1 MNTLLLGIVL
11 MLVVMSVMTQSLR
24 VVFAVDL
31 SSIDEITNNFTRNL
45 NTKINELVSNALNE
59 SSNIVNSSN
68 TMLSNGS
75 NLTSSQMVV
84 SNNRVSAV
92 TSNNSA
98 GNGSVIRNQVTT
110 INGVCSSNT
119 VGGAGND
126 TLASTGKCND
136 QLTGGLGADKFI
148 CGAGNDTVRDFSS
161 EEGDIII
168 DPQNCETTI

>member
-24 VVFAVDL
+24 VVFAGDL

-59 SSNIVNSSN
+59 SSSIVNSSN

-75 NLTSSQMVV
+75 NLTSQMVV

-98 GNGSVIRNQVTT
+98 GDGSVIRNQVTT
-110 INGVCSSNT
+110 INGVCTSNT

-126 TLASTGKCND
+126 TLASTGECND

-148 CGAGNDTVRDFSS
+148 CGAGNDTVRDLSS

>member
-1 MNTLLLGIVL
+1 MNTSLLGIIV

-31 SSIDEITNNFTRNL
+31 TSIDEITNNFTRNL
-45 NTKINELVSNALNE
+45 NTRINEIVSNALNE

-75 NLTSSQMVV
+75 NLTSQMVV

-110 INGVCSSNT
+110 INGSVYFQYSW
-119 VGGAGND
+119 
-126 TLASTGKCND
+126 
-136 QLTGGLGADKFI
+136 
-148 CGAGNDTVRDFSS
+148 RRR
-161 EEGDIII
+161 
-168 DPQNCETTI
+168 